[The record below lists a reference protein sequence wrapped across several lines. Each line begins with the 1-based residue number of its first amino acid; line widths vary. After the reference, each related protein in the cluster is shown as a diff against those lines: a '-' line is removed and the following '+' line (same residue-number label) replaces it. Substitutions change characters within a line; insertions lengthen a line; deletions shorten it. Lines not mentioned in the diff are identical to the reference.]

1 MGQYRVVFVTASSV
15 SEAEKIAQELIRNKL
30 AACVSITEK
39 IKSIYRWQGKIECAS
54 EVLMIIKTNGEKIQ
68 ELIKTVKQKHSYTV
82 PEIIALPILEGNEDY
97 LNWIDESVE

>member
-1 MGQYRVVFVTASSV
+1 MSQYRVVFVTASNV
-15 SEAEKIAQELIRNKL
+15 SEAEKIAQELICNKL

-68 ELIKTVKQKHSYTV
+68 ELIKAVKQKHSYTV
-82 PEIIALPILEGNEDY
+82 PEVITLPILEGNEDY